1 MLAFVS
7 REKDVYS
14 FIFLPIRQE
23 TPRNEQIL
31 LKPFTL
37 DRGEDNVTVVVVLFY
52 GEERLQMKRNKL
64 VKIVAQPRR
73 FGDVGVCLRF
83 QGVCE
88 VHIVLTYIELI
99 PTHAASIKKSWFS
112 VLHEL
117 HIS

>member
-14 FIFLPIRQE
+14 FIFLPIHHQE

-37 DRGEDNVTVVVVLFY
+37 DRGEDNVTDVVVLFY

-64 VKIVAQPRR
+64 GTGHKV
-73 FGDVGVCLRF
+73 
-83 QGVCE
+83 
-88 VHIVLTYIELI
+88 
-99 PTHAASIKKSWFS
+99 
-112 VLHEL
+112 
-117 HIS
+117 